1 MYALLHTTKGGT
13 VRYLSKKGVASER
26 KMPGTFLRLVALFS
40 TVHTMAPKR
49 FLPSC
54 FIAGVRRIR
63 NSKRGKGKKT
73 GRKSESSFFPEENL
87 VGRRRG

>member
-1 MYALLHTTKGGT
+1 MYALLHTKKGDI

-26 KMPGTFLRLVALFS
+26 NMSGSFLRLVALFS

-73 GRKSESSFFPEENL
+73 GRKSESSFFPGENL

>member
-1 MYALLHTTKGGT
+1 MHCCTLQKETQYGTYLRKGLPLREKCPE
-13 VRYLSKKGVASER
+13 V
-26 KMPGTFLRLVALFS
+26 FLRLVALFS
-40 TVHTMAPKR
+40 TVHTLAPKR

-63 NSKRGKGKKT
+63 NSKLGKGKKT
-73 GRKSESSFFPEENL
+73 GRKSESSFFPGENL